1 MTYPDPWP
9 DEQPDALEAAL
20 DRYARAFPKAGLPFL
35 RGAAGPEAQ
44 RVAVEVLDRAVAR
57 GRPLDHWGVM
67 RALGYRRPP
76 EGACW

>member
-1 MTYPDPWP
+1 MTHPDPWP

-35 RGAAGPEAQ
+35 RGAAGPESQ
-44 RVAVEVLDRAVAR
+44 RMAVELLDHAVAK

-67 RALGYRRPP
+67 HALGYRRPP

>member
-1 MTYPDPWP
+1 MTGPDPLEADP
-9 DEQPDALEAAL
+9 LEAAL

-35 RGAAGPEAQ
+35 RGAAADPEAQ
-44 RVAVEVLDRAVAR
+44 RVAVELLDHAVAK
-57 GRPLDHWGVM
+57 GRPLDHWAIM

>member
-1 MTYPDPWP
+1 MIGPDPRK
-9 DEQPDALEAAL
+9 DEPLDALEAAL

-35 RGAAGPEAQ
+35 RGVVGPEAQ
-44 RVAVEVLDRAVAR
+44 WAAVELLDRAVAKR
-57 GRPLDHWGVM
+57 RPLDHWAIM